1 MSSAGFGNPG
11 PAGPPTALSGL
22 TVAGVPTMGIGGAPL
37 YTGNWW
43 FVNETTGSDGN
54 SGAANS
60 PFKTLSWAQSKAV
73 ANNNDVVAFSGTIH
87 QTSSLVWAKNQVHLI
102 GMDAPLQTGKR
113 ARISVSGTTGFNK
126 LVQVTGSGCQF
137 ANFGTFYGWPNTSGA
152 LLCWSDEAGRSS
164 YDNVEFLGFGD
175 GTVTTGS
182 SNLTGSRAFSFN
194 NNTGESVWR
203 NCQFGVDTEARNAA
217 NFTLEILGNAPR
229 LQFVNCNFVCDL
241 GSSGTGSSHIKI
253 GTAGIDRWLNLI
265 GCRFQAFNGGS
276 TMAQAL
282 NITSD
287 AGGTVFMDQ
296 CTAYGAIT
304 ALQTSPT
311 ANVVMN
317 MVLATTGGGIAH
329 EVF

>member
-1 MSSAGFGNPG
+1 MSSAGFGNAG
-11 PAGPPTALSGL
+11 PAGPPTALSSL
-22 TVAGVPTMGIGGAPL
+22 TVAGVPTMGISPL

-54 SGAANS
+54 IGSAVS
-60 PFKTLSWAQSKAV
+60 PFKTLAQAQAKAT
-73 ANNNDVVAFSGTIH
+73 ANQNDVVVFQGTIH
-87 QTSSLVWAKNQVHLI
+87 VSSTLVWAKNQVHLL

-113 ARISVSGTTGFNK
+113 ARISVTGTTAFSPMVN
-126 LVQVTGSGCQF
+126 VTSSGCQF
-137 ANFGTFYGWPNTSGA
+137 ANFGTFYGFNSA
-152 LLCWSDEAGRSS
+152 SNNAICWQDLGGRNS
-164 YDNVEFLGFGD
+164 YDLVEFLGFGD
-175 GTVTTGS
+175 GTVTTGT
-182 SNLTGSRAFSFN
+182 SNIVAARAFTFN
-194 NNTGESVWR
+194 NNDGETVWR
-203 NCQFGVDTEARNAA
+203 RCQFGVDTVVRNAT
-217 NFTLEILGNAPR
+217 NYTVEILGNAPR
-229 LQFVNCNFVCDL
+229 LQFEQCNFVSDL
-241 GSSGTGSSHIKI
+241 GSSGTASSHLKI

-265 GCRFQAFNGGS
+265 GCRFNSFAGGS

-287 AGGTVFMDQ
+287 AGGTVFLDQ

-304 ALQTSPT
+304 ALQTTPT